1 MGVEA
6 DAPLRRGSRI
16 KRPAARYV
24 PEAES
29 TDTRAA
35 GRKRVHT
42 ETREDTKRAK
52 SSTDDEEEEEEDD
65 DDEEDDSEYCICRRG
80 NDGSP
85 MICCNRCGEWF
96 HFRCVGLSKRAA
108 EQMQEY
114 VCQACEG
121 TQSKDTDYEEEGGV
135 SEEEDESDEAPLPP
149 CLLYTSPSPRDS

>member
-52 SSTDDEEEEEEDD
+52 SSTDDEEEEEEEDGINKHRHWD
-65 DDEEDDSEYCICRRG
+65 EDDCLVGTRDDTIGVYLL
-80 NDGSP
+80 
-85 MICCNRCGEWF
+85 GEKSTPK
-96 HFRCVGLSKRAA
+96 V
-108 EQMQEY
+108 
-114 VCQACEG
+114 V
-121 TQSKDTDYEEEGGV
+121 V
-135 SEEEDESDEAPLPP
+135 
-149 CLLYTSPSPRDS
+149 

>member
-52 SSTDDEEEEEEDD
+52 SSTDDEEEEEE
-65 DDEEDDSEYCICRRG
+65 EAPR
-80 NDGSP
+80 
-85 MICCNRCGEWF
+85 
-96 HFRCVGLSKRAA
+96 KRAKTDLA
-108 EQMQEY
+108 SQEDM
-114 VCQACEG
+114 A
-121 TQSKDTDYEEEGGV
+121 
-135 SEEEDESDEAPLPP
+135 LR
-149 CLLYTSPSPRDS
+149 LLGA